1 VAQPGRPRSRR
12 SIPADLDDV
21 EGGLARV
28 AVETWQP
35 GIGGSPVLGSS
46 IPRTA
51 QPDIGAGV
59 AATLAAVGERIRG
72 ASLVVPVVIAIASRL
87 YSALLL
93 SLVPVIQPV
102 LSVPHLTGF
111 RSPFLQWDSQW
122 YLTIATW
129 GYHADAMQSGPFG
142 GRHDFAFFPAWPTL
156 LRGFEVLG
164 FQVADVAA
172 PLANVLF
179 VLAAI
184 PIYIVLERQFGRTT
198 AAWGTAL
205 LAFAPPAYVLSM
217 AYSEPLYLL
226 LVGALFATRSG
237 VLRGLLGAAVGVTRL
252 TGVAV
257 ATAAGLR
264 WLRNWRDWAALA
276 TAVGVGLA
284 FAAWWAFIWVLTGD
298 PLGWFQGSAQW
309 GHRLGLAGIYA
320 AIAEPTMIKT
330 GYLTFVALMLGASFL
345 LLRRNLELG
354 LYCVLA
360 IVLSLIGAP
369 VESMPRH
376 AMVAF
381 PAFGLIADRLGP
393 KRSAFL
399 LLAFVAI
406 QANYVLLAFAGPQ
419 PFAP

>member
-1 VAQPGRPRSRR
+1 MAAESWPGGYVSDRSLPP
-12 SIPADLDDV
+12 SL
-21 EGGLARV
+21 GGGVGA
-28 AVETWQP
+28 
-35 GIGGSPVLGSS
+35 GIGPGF
-46 IPRTA
+46 
-51 QPDIGAGV
+51 GAGV
-59 AATLAAVGERIRG
+59 EQTVSGVATRVRG
-72 ASLVVPVVIAIASRL
+72 AALVVPLVIAIASRL

-93 SLVPVIQPV
+93 SIVPLLQPN
-102 LSVPHLTGF
+102 LAVPHLTGF

-122 YLTIATW
+122 YMTIATW
-129 GYHADAMQSGPFG
+129 GYHAEAMQAGPFG

-164 FQVADVAA
+164 FQVADIAA
-172 PLANVLF
+172 PLANLLF
-179 VLAAI
+179 VAAAVFI
-184 PIYIVLERQFGRTT
+184 FVVLERQFGRTT
-198 AAWGTAL
+198 ATWGTAL
-205 LAFAPPAYVLSM
+205 LAFSPPAYVLSM

-237 VLRGLLGAAVGVTRL
+237 VVRGLLGAAVGVTRL

-257 ATAAGLR
+257 AAAAGVR

-284 FAAWWAFIWVLTGD
+284 FAGWWAFIWVLTGD

-309 GHRLGLAGIYA
+309 GHKLGFAGIAA
-320 AIAEPTMIKT
+320 AITEPTMIKT
-330 GYLTFVALMLGASFL
+330 GYLAFVALMLGASIL

-354 LYCVLA
+354 LYAVLA
-360 IVLSLIGAP
+360 IGLSLIGAP

-399 LLAFVAI
+399 LIAFAAI
-406 QANYVLLAFAGPQ
+406 QANYVILAFVGPQ